1 MIIKVYAGND
11 RNQYKDSLIRTNE
24 VSGFVCYRLSDRGE
38 EYLCSV
44 KDCIEGNEQILE
56 VTHLDGSIE
65 KDYFSLLSKFSKDL
79 KKTLSWDHRYQVPNA
94 HFVLNGNNGCVG
106 RWFMKVN
113 KLKNHKLLTYTSE
126 IFQYKNRE
134 YEACEIGL
142 QEKGI
147 YYVIF
152 ENGKNVAIID
162 ITYHKKGGIA
172 FTIYSLE
179 DRPELIHLAMIYYL
193 DRIYSSLR
201 EGCGDPDHP
210 GGFRSI
216 RDLGTL
222 LTPYKEIRE
231 LYNPNFI
238 PYVKSLDGVR

>member
-1 MIIKVYAGND
+1 MIIKIYVGND
-11 RNQYKDSLIRTNE
+11 RNKYKNSLIKNPE
-24 VSGFVCYRLSDRGE
+24 APGFTCYRLSNRGE
-38 EYLCSV
+38 ECFCSV
-44 KDCIEGNEQILE
+44 KNCIEGNEQVLE
-56 VTHLDGSIE
+56 VKYPDGHIE
-65 KDYFSLLSKFSKDL
+65 KDYCSLLSKFSKDL
-79 KKTLSWDHRYQVPNA
+79 KKKLSWDHRYQVPNA

-134 YEACEIGL
+134 YEACEVGL

-238 PYVKSLDGVR
+238 PYVKSLDGIR